1 MKDSDLFNFFTL
13 QRHIFGVCP
22 YTGNVFRLSDCNIY
36 LKKKPE
42 HDWMKK
48 LEIEYDKISKA
59 EQKLGEK
66 EDRIREAA
74 KERGRKEASKRT
86 RKIDKIFSP
95 LKLNADDA
103 KVIFHP
109 VDFVVFNGMK
119 KVSPNTKLKEIVMLD
134 SRKTSPDKKRLQQS
148 IEKVIE
154 KDNYEWIT
162 MRVLENGDIREE

>member
-1 MKDSDLFNFFTL
+1 MKGNNLFQFFSL
-13 QRHIFGVCP
+13 QRQIFGVCP
-22 YTGNVFRLSDCNIY
+22 NTGNIFRLSDCNIF

-48 LEIEYDKISKA
+48 LDMEYDKIDRA

-86 RKIDKIFSP
+86 KKLDKIFSP
-95 LKLNADDA
+95 LKLNADDS

-109 VDFVVFNGMK
+109 VDFVVFDGMK
-119 KVSPNTKLKEIVMLD
+119 KIGPNTRLKEIILLD
-134 SRKTSPDKKRLQQS
+134 SKKAASEKKKIQQS
-148 IEKVIE
+148 IDKVIE
-154 KDNYEWIT
+154 KGNYEWIT
-162 MRVLENGDIREE
+162 MRVLDNGDIRQE

>member
-1 MKDSDLFNFFTL
+1 MENSDLLKFFSL

-22 YTGNVFRLSDCNIY
+22 HTGNIFRLSDCNVY
-36 LKKKPE
+36 VKKKPE

-48 LEIEYDKISKA
+48 LDIEYEKISKA
-59 EQKLGEK
+59 EQKLDEK
-66 EDRIREAA
+66 EDRIRETA
-74 KERGRKEASKRT
+74 KAKGRQEASKRT

-95 LKLNADDA
+95 LKLNADDS

-119 KVSPNTKLKEIVMLD
+119 KVKPDTTFKEIVLLD
-134 SRKTSPDKKRLQQS
+134 SKKKTADKKRIQQS
-148 IEKVIE
+148 IEKVIN
-154 KDNYEWIT
+154 KGTYEWIT

>member
-1 MKDSDLFNFFTL
+1 MKDNDLFKFFSL
-13 QRHIFGVCP
+13 QQQIFGVCP
-22 YTGNVFRLSDCNIY
+22 HTGNIFRLSDCNIY

-48 LEIEYDKISKA
+48 LEIEYEKISKA
-59 EQKLGEK
+59 EQKLDEK
-66 EDRIREAA
+66 EVRIREAA
-74 KERGRKEASKRT
+74 KERGRKEASNRT
-86 RKIDKIFSP
+86 KKIDKIFSP
-95 LKLNADDA
+95 LKLNADDS

-119 KVSPNTKLKEIVMLD
+119 KVSPNTKLKEIVLLD
-134 SRKTSPDKKRLQQS
+134 SKKASAEKRKLQQS

>member
-1 MKDSDLFNFFTL
+1 MKNSDLLKFFSL
-13 QRHIFGVCP
+13 QRQIFGVCP
-22 YTGNVFRLSDCNIY
+22 HTGNIFRLSDCNVY

-48 LEIEYDKISKA
+48 LEVEFEKISKA
-59 EQKLGEK
+59 EQKLDDK
-66 EDRIREAA
+66 EYRIREVA
-74 KERGRKEASKRT
+74 KERGRKEAAKRT

-95 LKLNADDA
+95 LKLNADDS

-119 KVSPNTKLKEIVMLD
+119 KISPNTKLKEIVLLD
-134 SRKTSPDKKRLQQS
+134 SKKSNPDKKRLQQS
-148 IEKVIE
+148 IDKVIE